1 MYIVAELTSE
11 FPDAPYRIWINGEL
25 ITERLYT
32 VPETFPIEVTYN
44 QLQFSTIDRTKI
56 DWNLEN
62 LSDKLV
68 RLEDI
73 KVFDNSEDKK
83 ILKIK
88 KIQPKLDYYE
98 VELPKD

>member
-1 MYIVAELTSE
+1 MYIVAKLKSE

-73 KVFDNSEDKK
+73 KVFNNSEDKK